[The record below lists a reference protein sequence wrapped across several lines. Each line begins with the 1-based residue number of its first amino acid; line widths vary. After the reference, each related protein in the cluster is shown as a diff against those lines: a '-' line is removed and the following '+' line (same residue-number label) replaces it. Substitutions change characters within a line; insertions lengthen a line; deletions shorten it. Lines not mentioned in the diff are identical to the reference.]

1 MLRDGSDRAGLRRAR
16 VWSVAGA
23 ALALAPLLA
32 GCTTNAY
39 HGVGG
44 ATVAFESIA
53 GPPRPVFDQL
63 VAQLDAE
70 ARSRQVAVVSRT
82 TPARYR
88 VRAYLAAKVERR
100 RTSITWVWDV
110 YDSDLRRAMRI
121 AGEEQIGRRV
131 KDAWAAADDRLLGRI
146 AETGMT
152 QLAAFAAGRDA
163 APPDGEVPQA
173 APGPAG
179 PPPETPAGDIRVAAA
194 AAPQR

>member
-1 MLRDGSDRAGLRRAR
+1 MRA
-16 VWSVAGA
+16 VAGA
-23 ALALAPLLA
+23 AAFALAPLLA
-32 GCTTNAY
+32 GCATQSQ
-39 HGVGG
+39 HGGYG

-63 VAQLDAE
+63 VAQLNAE
-70 ARSRQVAVVSRT
+70 ARARQVAVVSRAA
-82 TPARYR
+82 PARYR

-131 KDAWAAADDRLLGRI
+131 KDAWTAADDRLLGRI

-152 QLAAFAAGRDA
+152 QLAAFAAGQG
-163 APPDGEVPQA
+163 APPAGEGPQG
-173 APGPAG
+173 PPEPAG
-179 PPPETPAGDIRVAAA
+179 PPAVTPAGDIRVAAA
-194 AAPQR
+194 TAPAR